1 MVLSSQT
8 PRAGM
13 SRMYMSSKPRSG
25 AKWGWLLLIGVGL
38 ISMWTFVWSDSDAN
52 QATGDAAGAGLPASA
67 RADSRGV
74 DPSLPATEQPTGRPA
89 SVNDLPPPRDLATAS
104 ANNVR
109 PEPVVQTIRLGET
122 PNSTPPAPVSAAAG
136 TPAANPGPS
145 GAPSSALAGSQL
157 ARGMNMIREGRL
169 VQGRRELSQLLFS
182 DRGNLSALDAQTV
195 RDTLSSVNKQ
205 LVFSDQVTPGD
216 TLSETYVV
224 QRGDYLSRIAPKY
237 AVPYQF
243 IERINNTP
251 AERLQAGKPIKLVK
265 GPFHARISKSDFRMD
280 IYVNDADGQ
289 PIYIRS
295 FTVGLGKDD
304 STPMGPFIVAPNSK
318 VQNPSWKNPRTGEFY
333 GKDDPKNPIGEYWL
347 ALKGTDA
354 VTEAHSGYGIHG
366 TIDPQSIG
374 RQASMGCVRL
384 SDDDIALVYD
394 MLESGRS
401 TVQITW

>member
-25 AKWGWLLLIGVGL
+25 AKWGWILLIGVGL
-38 ISMWTFVWSDSDAN
+38 ISMWTFVWSDSRGN
-52 QATGDAAGAGLPASA
+52 NATGDAADTGMPASA
-67 RADSRGV
+67 QADTRGV

-89 SVNDLPPPRDLATAS
+89 SVNDLPPPRNLAS
-104 ANNVR
+104 ASNTNTHTQ
-109 PEPVVQTIRLGET
+109 PVVQTIRLGDT
-122 PNSTPPAPVSAAAG
+122 PNRTASPIAAPGSPGSAG
-136 TPAANPGPS
+136 T
-145 GAPSSALAGSQL
+145 APAGSQL
-157 ARGMNMIREGRL
+157 TRGMNMIREGRL
-169 VQGRRELSQLLFS
+169 VQGRRELSQLLFG
-182 DRGNLSALDAQTV
+182 DRGGLSALDAQTI
-195 RDTLSSVNKQ
+195 RDTLASVNKQ

-216 TLSETYVV
+216 NLSESYLV
-224 QRGDYLSRIAPKY
+224 QSGDYLSRIAPKY

-243 IERINNTP
+243 IERINKTP
-251 AERLQAGKPIKLVK
+251 AERLQAGKAIKLVK

-280 IYVNDADGQ
+280 IYLNDADGQ

-304 STPMGPFIVAPNSK
+304 STPMGPFIVASNSK

-347 ALKGTDA
+347 ALKGTDP
-354 VTEAHSGYGIHG
+354 VTEAHAGYGIHG

-384 SDDDIALVYD
+384 NDDDIALVYD

>member
-1 MVLSSQT
+1 
-8 PRAGM
+8 
-13 SRMYMSSKPRSG
+13 MYMSSKPRSG

-89 SVNDLPPPRDLATAS
+89 SVNELPPPRDLATAS
-104 ANNVR
+104 GNNTR
-109 PEPVVQTIRLGET
+109 TEPVVQTIRLGDT
-122 PNSTPPAPVSAAAG
+122 PNSTTPTPANAAAG
-136 TPAANPGPS
+136 SPAANPGSS
-145 GAPSSALAGSQL
+145 GAPSTALSGSQL

-280 IYVNDADGQ
+280 IFLNDADGQ

-318 VQNPSWKNPRTGEFY
+318 VQNPSWK
-333 GKDDPKNPIGEYWL
+333 
-347 ALKGTDA
+347 ALKGTDP
-354 VTEAHSGYGIHG
+354 VTEAHTGYGIHG

-384 SDDDIALVYD
+384 SDDDVALVYD

>member
-38 ISMWTFVWSDSDAN
+38 ISMWTFVWSDPAGN
-52 QATGDAAGAGLPASA
+52 KATGDAAGAGLPATA
-67 RADSRGV
+67 LADTRGT

-89 SVNDLPPPRDLATAS
+89 SVNDLPPPRDLASAS
-104 ANNVR
+104 AGNPR
-109 PEPVVQTIRLGET
+109 TEPVAQTIRFGDT
-122 PNSTPPAPVSAAAG
+122 QNIAASPPTAAPGSHAG
-136 TPAANPGPS
+136 NP
-145 GAPSSALAGSQL
+145 GAPSTAQAGSQL

-182 DRGNLSALDAQTV
+182 DRGNLSALDAQTI
-195 RDTLSSVNKQ
+195 RDTLASVNKQ

-216 TLSETYVV
+216 NLSETYLV

-280 IYVNDADGQ
+280 IYLNDADGQ

-347 ALKGTDA
+347 ALKGTDP

-366 TIDPQSIG
+366 TIDPQSLG

-384 SDDDIALVYD
+384 GDDDVALVYD